1 MNALAATPQLASHQ
15 AHGHSRYSRL
25 AQALVPR
32 EDRHQMIA
40 ELAYL
45 RAQRR
50 GFEPGHELED
60 WLAAEMEID
69 TGLTLGL

>member
-1 MNALAATPQLASHQ
+1 
-15 AHGHSRYSRL
+15 
-25 AQALVPR
+25 
-32 EDRHQMIA
+32 MIA
-40 ELAYL
+40 EVAYL